1 MNLYRPLEVEDN
13 RLRFKLYQVGAP
25 VPLSDAL
32 PVLENMGLRAISEIP
47 YEVHFKGDGRD
58 QATAGAGRT
67 VYVHDFD
74 LATRD
79 DETIDIGA
87 MRDPFHEAF
96 ARVWRG
102 EVEDDG
108 CNRLGLGAWL
118 QWGEGGA
125 VRRFSQHHA
134 P

>member
-1 MNLYRPLEVEDN
+1 EAN
-13 RLRFKLYQVGAP
+13 RLRFKLYQAGAP

-32 PVLENMGLRAISEIP
+32 PVLENMGLRAVSEIP

-58 QATAGAGRT
+58 QADAGRT
-67 VYVHDFD
+67 VYIHDFD

-79 DETIDIGA
+79 GETIDIGA

-96 ARVWRG
+96 ARVWRR

-108 CNRLGLGAWL
+108 FNRLVLGAGL
-118 QWGEGGA
+118 QWRE
-125 VRRFSQHHA
+125 VV
-134 P
+134 